1 MSRYTDPDF
10 ASSALITIDTQIDTL
25 DGQPLEI
32 PGTSEIL
39 PNMKLLLELYRKKH
53 KPIIHMVRIYKAD
66 GSNVD
71 LCRKEAVEEGTKIL
85 IEDNEGTQLAEVLFP
100 NKAVKLDNNA
110 LLTGYIQNVSPNE
123 VIIYKPRWGAFYK
136 TPLEGHL
143 KQCGVNTIIF
153 TGCNYPNCPRT
164 SIYEASE
171 RDFRIVLVEN
181 AVSGLYKKAIE
192 EMKNI
197 GVSVLTVS
205 KILQE
210 INAVRV
216 PS

>member
-1 MSRYTDPDF
+1 
-10 ASSALITIDTQIDTL
+10 
-25 DGQPLEI
+25 
-32 PGTSEIL
+32 
-39 PNMKLLLELYRKKH
+39 MKLLLELYRKKQ

-71 LCRKEAVEEGTKIL
+71 LCRKEAVEEGAKIL
-85 IEDNEGTQLAEVLFP
+85 IENNEGTEIARELLP
-100 NKAVKLDNNA
+100 NSTVMLDSKA
-110 LLTGYIQNVSPNE
+110 LLSGGIQSIIPNE
-123 VIIYKPRWGAFYK
+123 VIIYKPRWGAFYN
-136 TPLEGHL
+136 TPLEGYL
-143 KQCGVNTIIF
+143 KKRGINTIIF

-171 RDFRIVLVEN
+171 RDFRIVLVKN

-205 KILQE
+205 EIIQE
-210 INAVRV
+210 IDAL
-216 PS
+216 